1 VRRPAARSSNMDSTG
16 RIARDE
22 GRVVPAASPA
32 ATSAMSIGNW
42 AASLYEQPW
51 GTVVDVC

>member
-1 VRRPAARSSNMDSTG
+1 MRRPAARSSNMDSTG